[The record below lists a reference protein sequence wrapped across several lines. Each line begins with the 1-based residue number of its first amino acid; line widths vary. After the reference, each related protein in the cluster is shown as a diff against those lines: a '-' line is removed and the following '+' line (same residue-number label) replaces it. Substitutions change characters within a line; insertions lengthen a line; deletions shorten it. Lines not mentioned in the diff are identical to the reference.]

1 MAPPTTTTA
10 SIPGERARVLASS
23 RPACRFCAGKLTRTV
38 LDLGMSP
45 PSDGFLSAERL
56 DAPET
61 FYPLHLRLCD
71 RCFLLQLPASVSRE
85 EIFSEYAYFS
95 SYSESFV
102 SHARAYTEAI
112 VSRLALTGDSLVV
125 EVGSNDGYLLQH
137 FVEKG
142 IPVLGVEPAGNVA
155 RAASERLVPTLV
167 EFFGLEIADRLV
179 EEGRQADLLV
189 GNNVLAQ
196 VPDVND
202 FVAGLKRLLAPQGVV
217 TLEFPHVLSLL
228 ERNLFD
234 TVYHEHFS
242 YFSLLTATRIL
253 EAAGLTVFDL
263 EEISVHGG
271 SIRLFARHSQDR
283 SHSVTERVA
292 EFASR
297 EERAGLHTFP
307 AYAAL
312 APAVEA
318 VKRRLLAF
326 LVGAKEEGRAVAGYG
341 APGKATTLLNYCGI
355 GTDLLEY
362 TVDRNP
368 YKHGRFVPGR
378 RIPIFPP
385 ERLRETRP
393 DYVLILPWNLRDEIV
408 DQLAYARSWGAR
420 FVVALPELEVLR

>member
-1 MAPPTTTTA
+1 
-10 SIPGERARVLASS
+10 
-23 RPACRFCAGKLTRTV
+23 
-38 LDLGMSP
+38 MSP
-45 PSDGFLSAERL
+45 LSDGFLPAERL

-61 FYPLHLRLCD
+61 FYPLHLRICD
-71 RCFLLQLPASVSRE
+71 RCLLLQLPAYVSPE

-102 SHARAYTEAI
+102 SHARAYTQDI

-125 EVGSNDGYLLQH
+125 EAGSNDGYLLQH

-155 RAASERLVPTLV
+155 QAALDRLVPTLV
-167 EFFGLEIADRLV
+167 DFFGVATAERLV
-179 EEGRQADLLV
+179 DEGRAADLFI

-202 FVAGLKRLLAPQGVV
+202 FVAGVKRLLAPQGVV

-228 ERNLFD
+228 ERKLFD

-242 YFSLLTATRIL
+242 YFSLLTAARIL

-263 EEISVHGG
+263 EEIPVHGG
-271 SIRLFARHSQDR
+271 SLRLFARHTEDR
-283 SHSVTERVA
+283 SRPVSDRVA
-292 EFASR
+292 AFAVR
-297 EERAGLHTFP
+297 EERAGLHAFP
-307 AYAAL
+307 AYAEL
-312 APAVEA
+312 GGAVEA
-318 VKRRLLAF
+318 VKRRLLTF
-326 LVGAKEEGRAVAGYG
+326 LITARDEGRTVAGYG

-368 YKHGRFVPGR
+368 YKHGRLMPGR

-385 ERLRETRP
+385 ERLQETRP

-420 FVVALPELEVLR
+420 FVVALPQLEVLS